1 MQNDMFAWILCR
13 VPVEQYNQLTIVTS
27 SGTEIAVQTLLRVEI
42 DFVAIKGRLAG
53 SQDAGRVFFIP
64 FANIDYFG
72 FQRDVRETEF
82 DEMFGTGSLTVAG
95 SAAPADAA
103 VVAAPPADPTAAL
116 PPAATEAAPVSASVS
131 QRTPLPLKSEVLERF
146 RSRIAGAAPTRPL
159 DS

>member
-72 FQRDVRETEF
+72 FQRDVREAEF

-95 SAAPADAA
+95 SAAPADAD
-103 VVAAPPADPTAAL
+103 VVAAPPAAAL